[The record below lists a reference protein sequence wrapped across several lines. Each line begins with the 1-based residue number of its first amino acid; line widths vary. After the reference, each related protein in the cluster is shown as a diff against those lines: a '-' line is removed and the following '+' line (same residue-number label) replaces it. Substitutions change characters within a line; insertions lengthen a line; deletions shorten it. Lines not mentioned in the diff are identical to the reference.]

1 MEQNQLDKI
10 LGIINILENEIKN
23 LKSLDNSIENI
34 EKNTKKKRWYKVSIS
49 FENTEMGIFSQKHEY
64 VNNFCEEFI
73 WAGSED
79 EAKEKYYYTHML
91 SKRKN
96 ARLVAE
102 AIDED
107 YFASNYLGNFF
118 KFLRPST
125 LKEYINDREG

>member
-1 MEQNQLDKI
+1 MKQNQLDKI
-10 LGIINILENEIKN
+10 SGIINILENEIKN

-49 FENTEMGIFSQKHEY
+49 FEHTEMGMFSPKHKY
-64 VNNFCEEFI
+64 VDNFCEEFI

-91 SKRKN
+91 SKREN